1 MAYYLDTSAAVKLIV
16 AEAGSVALRS
26 WLNGRETEIVS
37 SDLLRTELLRAT
49 RRGAPE
55 RMQRARAV
63 LDAVILLSL
72 PSATFERAADLDP
85 ESLRSL
91 DALHLAAALE
101 LGDELN
107 GIITYDNRLAEAAR
121 ARGIEVIA
129 PVDSQKELRR
139 PRC

>member
-1 MAYYLDTSAAVKLIV
+1 MVYYLDTSAAVKLVV

-129 PVDSQKELRR
+129 PVNSQKELRR
-139 PRC
+139 P

>member
-26 WLNGRETEIVS
+26 WLNGSETEIVS

-129 PVDSQKELRR
+129 PVDSHKELRQ
-139 PRC
+139 P